1 MGRAHQ
7 RHGAWRARFR
17 SGGRAPRPHRES
29 GLTAYVCPRPGRR
42 RQVRDENNE
51 LYYRAPRN
59 ITRDA
64 RDVKDRVVVTTET
77 ISLCLTHLNARSA
90 PRSGNPDVIDR
101 VYVEHFDVDDV
112 KKGNRRRSGSLVTG
126 VGYAPAPRSPF
137 PARAIE
143 ARPSDLVIASRARY
157 RANFLKNLMQG
168 NIDRESL
175 NEEERLML
183 DGVELASAN
192 DETVKMVRRRG
203 PARVRSRPQDN
214 AIG

>member
-17 SGGRAPRPHRES
+17 GRGGARPGRTGNRES
-29 GLTAYVCPRPGRR
+29 SPCAPTPGRR

-59 ITRDA
+59 ITRDN

-101 VYVEHFDVDDV
+101 VYIEHFDVDDV
-112 KKGNRRRSGSLVTG
+112 KKGNRRRRGSLVSG
-126 VGYAPAPRSPF
+126 VGYAPAPRPPF

-143 ARPSDLVIASRARY
+143 ARPSESARAPP
-157 RANFLKNLMQG
+157 
-168 NIDRESL
+168 
-175 NEEERLML
+175 
-183 DGVELASAN
+183 
-192 DETVKMVRRRG
+192 RRV
-203 PARVRSRPQDN
+203 ARTTAPTC
-214 AIG
+214 